1 MKRNYALTVFFS
13 LILLSL
19 TFFGCL
25 NYEQSVKLNADGSGT
40 IKIHYWTKESNVM
53 SISKFSF
60 EENEIKTDQY
70 KPEVVKSVK
79 IESDLKDSTK
89 HVYVEF
95 DFKNINKLD
104 SLKGFKDNSIKF
116 AENGDY
122 MTLTHTLKKDSSAKN
137 FGMDEYTLKYT
148 YEFPSKPELVDA
160 AGKIEGNV
168 VKWEYKYSELGNRD
182 IVMTASIKKPSG
194 NSAVIYVVIILIVV
208 GIVVFFAM
216 KSGKK
221 PGKPEEKQKS
231 PDETKP
237 DEEVKPVVDNQE
249 NPAP

>member
-1 MKRNYALTVFFS
+1 MKRNYALTIFFS
-13 LILLSL
+13 LILLSV

-25 NYEQSVKLNADGSGT
+25 NYEQTVKLNADGSGT

-60 EENEIKTDQY
+60 EENELKTDQY
-70 KPEVVKSVK
+70 KPEVMKSVK
-79 IESDLKDSTK
+79 VESDQKDSTK

-95 DFKNINKLD
+95 DFKDINKLD

-116 AENGDY
+116 VQNGDFV
-122 MTLTHTLKKDSSAKN
+122 TLTHTLKKDSSAKN

-148 YEFPSKPELVDA
+148 YEFPSKPENVDA
-160 AGKIEGNV
+160 AGKVEGNI

-194 NSAVIYVVIILIVV
+194 NSTVIYIVIILIVV
-208 GIVVFFAM
+208 GVVVFFAM

-221 PGKPEEKQKS
+221 PEAKKEEPPEEK
-231 PDETKP
+231 
-237 DEEVKPVVDNQE
+237 NE